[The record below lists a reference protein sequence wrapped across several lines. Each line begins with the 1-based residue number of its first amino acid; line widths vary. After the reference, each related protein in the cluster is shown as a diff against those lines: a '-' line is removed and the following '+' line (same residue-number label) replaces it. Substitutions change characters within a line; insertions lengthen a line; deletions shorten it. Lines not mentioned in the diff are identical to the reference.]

1 MPRVS
6 PAVLPSLVSRMHQ
19 YCPHMRKVM
28 ATTVPADGVDFAA
41 MSTEFVRNHVL
52 QMSAQGSSIS
62 DCPATDNSDE
72 APAKF
77 MRASVAQIV
86 ETPVTV
92 VQEPAA
98 QPVETPEA
106 RPTVCPHSL
115 LKSKVQ
121 GLKDGGNYRV
131 FMDIK
136 RDRGNFPN
144 AVWTS
149 PSGVT
154 KKVRVW
160 CSNDYLSQG
169 QNKVVVDAMT
179 QAIRDVGTGAGG
191 TRNISGTSPYHTELE
206 AELADLH
213 GKDKALVF
221 TSGYVAN
228 DTSLATLGSMLPDCI
243 MFSDALNHA
252 SLIEGIKH
260 SRCAKKIFRHNDVS
274 HLEELLAA
282 ADPSAP
288 KIVVFESVYSMD
300 GDIAPIKEIVDVC
313 KRYGALSF
321 IDEVHAVGLYGAR
334 GGGVCEQRGLMDEL
348 DFISGTLGKAYGVH
362 GGYVAANAHLID
374 AIRSF
379 APGFIFTTSFPPA
392 VAAAAQASVR
402 YLKHS
407 SVERTKHQ
415 AHANMLKIKL
425 AERGLPLLESESHIV
440 PVMVNDASLC
450 KQASDMLLSEH
461 GIYVQPIN
469 FPTVPRG
476 QERLRFTPGPA
487 HTPQM
492 MDELCDALV
501 DTFSTLEIGGFC
513 GPITVN

>member
-1 MPRVS
+1 
-6 PAVLPSLVSRMHQ
+6 
-19 YCPHMRKVM
+19 
-28 ATTVPADGVDFAA
+28 
-41 MSTEFVRNHVL
+41 
-52 QMSAQGSSIS
+52 
-62 DCPATDNSDE
+62 
-72 APAKF
+72 
-77 MRASVAQIV
+77 
-86 ETPVTV
+86 
-92 VQEPAA
+92 
-98 QPVETPEA
+98 
-106 RPTVCPHSL
+106 
-115 LKSKVQ
+115 
-121 GLKDGGNYRV
+121 
-131 FMDIK
+131 
-136 RDRGNFPN
+136 
-144 AVWTS
+144 
-149 PSGVT
+149 
-154 KKVRVW
+154 
-160 CSNDYLSQG
+160 
-169 QNKVVVDAMT
+169 
-179 QAIRDVGTGAGG
+179 
-191 TRNISGTSPYHTELE
+191 
-206 AELADLH
+206 
-213 GKDKALVF
+213 
-221 TSGYVAN
+221 
-228 DTSLATLGSMLPDCI
+228 MLPDCI